1 MTKEEAKETVEEA
14 FKQAEKYGS
23 ATIPLPREDAAG
35 QTTIDKLRVRGT
47 PIELIHSYF
56 LADQLAEANA
66 AFRTSL
72 LENIYERL
80 DLIEDLEVA
89 FLNKEV
95 VDGDITS
102 AKFGSDM
109 PVRDDA
115 KAAIMNLI
123 ETLSTDIE
131 AWVAEKMTSETKKV
145 SIIPDDCPT
154 EIQWLDDDKFN
165 AHIDI
170 SVHLS

>member
-80 DLIEDLEVA
+80 DLIDDLEVM
-89 FLNKEV
+89 FLPKDK
-95 VDGDITS
+95 VDGEPQSSEFSLST
-102 AKFGSDM
+102 KFYDNEQ
-109 PVRDDA
+109 
-115 KAAIMNLI
+115 AAIANLI
-123 ETLSTDIE
+123 EALSTNVE
-131 AWVAEKMTSETKKV
+131 AWLAEKLVSETKEV
-145 SIIPDDCPT
+145 AILPDDT
-154 EIQWLDDDKFN
+154 TTTVQWHDDGTLN
-165 AHIDI
+165 ATLDI
-170 SVHLS
+170 SLHLG

>member
-1 MTKEEAKETVEEA
+1 MTKQEAKETVEEA

-35 QTTIDKLRVRGT
+35 QTTIDKLRIRGT

-89 FLNKEV
+89 FLPKEGV
-95 VDGDITS
+95 EGEPESVDCEMETT
-102 AKFGSDM
+102 FT
-109 PVRDDA
+109 DDA
-115 KAAIMNLI
+115 LATISRII
-123 ETLSTDIE
+123 EEISTQVE
-131 AWVAEKMTSETKKV
+131 GWLAEKMTSETKKV
-145 SIIPDDCPT
+145 AILPDDCT
-154 EIQWLDDDKFN
+154 TKVQWLDGDVIK
-165 AHIDI
+165 AEVEI
-170 SVHLS
+170 SLHLS